1 MDYLKLQKIRNLT
14 IKDRFNFRRNKNK
27 EIANLEK
34 IFLNVRELH
43 PNSEIYLTANLV
55 HISILIFILL
65 VYVTPY
71 SLLISIPI
79 ILSFIGGI
87 IMESISLVYE
97 KDSIKKSNEEE

>member
-1 MDYLKLQKIRNLT
+1 MNVKENINKDSNKLLILVK
-14 IKDRFNFRRNKNK
+14 F
-27 EIANLEK
+27 
-34 IFLNVRELH
+34 
-43 PNSEIYLTANLV
+43 PNSEIFLPANLV
-55 HISILIFILL
+55 PISIITFILL
-65 VYVTPY
+65 VYITPY